1 MGVLARVRPT
11 LGALAAV
18 KDCGLRGLILE
29 AHGLGHTPAEI
40 GPRLKA
46 FADAAH
52 GIAPNLIVHGLNTPD
67 LVATAAAAGFT
78 HASLWPELKFEAGV
92 AAA

>member
-1 MGVLARVRPT
+1 VRPS
-11 LGALAAV
+11 LAALAAV

-29 AHGLGHTPAEI
+29 GHGLGQTPAEV

-52 GIAPNLIVHGLNTPD
+52 GIAPNLIVHGLNAPE
-67 LVATAAAAGFT
+67 LVKEAAAAGFT

-92 AAA
+92 VAA